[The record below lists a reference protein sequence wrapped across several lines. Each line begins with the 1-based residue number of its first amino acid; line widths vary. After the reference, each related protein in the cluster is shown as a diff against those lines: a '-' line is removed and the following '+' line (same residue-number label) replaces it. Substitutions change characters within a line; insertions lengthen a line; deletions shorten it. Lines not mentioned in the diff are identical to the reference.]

1 MTAPH
6 PQPVVIPGAPQPAPT
21 VTALIPAPVRGPT
34 GLCRARMTDLAG
46 ADLYVGWVPAGARL
60 VMRGQRVFTHW
71 QGDEWRQ
78 VPVVKLGE
86 NGHPV

>member
-1 MTAPH
+1 
-6 PQPVVIPGAPQPAPT
+6 
-21 VTALIPAPVRGPT
+21 
-34 GLCRARMTDLAG
+34 MTDLAG

-71 QGDEWRQ
+71 RGDEWRQ